1 MIKGVAVSYGD
12 IAIGAKE
19 SFTPTA
25 NNQAEFS
32 KIEQLKIHNL
42 SFPSYGNPTEGYS
55 VSLDGNTEIFPQN
68 TQNAS
73 IGYWTSELSGENG
86 EINAI
91 ITLESDGLYSSQGFT
106 FTFDEPNGIY
116 CTDLSIS
123 WYGVLD
129 NEELLS
135 TEEFQPN
142 SAVYFCKNHV
152 ENFNKVVIEF
162 HRINMPNVRMRLKA
176 LDYGYGTVFYGNELR
191 SATQIQKI
199 DPISTQIPINPFSF
213 VLDSKRPD
221 MEFQFQTKQ
230 PVIVTHNGRLVSTNF
245 VKNAK
250 RTSKKMWEVTT
261 EDYIGT
267 MEKTQFKG
275 GVYSNKNAVELM
287 SEIFSSANVPY
298 NIDELFADLTVSG
311 YIPFTNCREALM
323 QVAFAVQA
331 VADTSGSDKVRMRK
345 LGNNITQTIP
355 KKRIMQGQRF
365 EETEAVTGVSITVH
379 SYKPIAEETE
389 IYKAEDSG
397 TGQGIFVKFTEPY
410 HDLSILNGSLTEYG
424 DNYALFDANDG
435 CILKG
440 KRYEHKENVRT
451 KVSEVILANSVEN
464 IKSISNATLVSASN
478 IEMLLDTCLEY
489 MTIPQKTYLSIV
501 EGMHVKGGD
510 YIRYRD
516 MIKYGDNMKYGDK
529 LPYKVTY
536 DDVVSVGDLI
546 TSETEYLGEVN
557 GRVIEQKFALMAGN
571 IIKEAVIR

>member
-1 MIKGVAVSYGD
+1 MINGVAVSYGD

-19 SFTPTA
+19 AFTPTA

-32 KIEQLKIHNL
+32 KIEQLKVYNL
-42 SFPSYGNPTEGYS
+42 SFPNYGNATEGYS
-55 VSLDGNTEIFPQN
+55 VSLDGNSEVFPRN
-68 TQNAS
+68 TKNAN
-73 IGYWTSELSGENG
+73 IGYWTSELSGNNG
-86 EINAI
+86 EINTV
-91 ITLESDGLYSSQGFT
+91 ITLKSDGLYASQGFT

-123 WYGVLD
+123 WYRVLD
-129 NEELLS
+129 SEELLS

-142 SAVYFCKNHV
+142 SAVYFCKNRV
-152 ENFNKVVIEF
+152 ENFNKVVIDF
-162 HRINMPNVRMRLKA
+162 RKINMPNVRMRLKS

-199 DPISTQIPINPFSF
+199 DPVSTQIPINTFTF

-230 PVIVTHNGRLVSTNF
+230 PIVVTHNGRLISTNF
-245 VKNAK
+245 VKKAK
-250 RTSKKMWEVTT
+250 RTGQKMWEVST
-261 EDYIGT
+261 EDYIGI

-275 GVYSNKNAVELM
+275 GIYSDKNAIELI
-287 SEIFSSANVPY
+287 SEIFTSANVPY
-298 NIDELFADLTVSG
+298 EIDERFADLVVSG
-311 YIPFTNCREALM
+311 YIPYTTCRDALM

-331 VADTSGSDKVRMRK
+331 VADTSGSNKVRMRK
-345 LGNNITQTIP
+345 LGDTIAQTIP
-355 KKRIMQGQRF
+355 KRRIMQGQRF

-389 IYKAEDSG
+389 IYKAEDNG

-410 HDLSILNGSLTEYG
+410 HDLSIVNGSLIEHG
-424 DNYALFDANDG
+424 ENFAIFDANDG

-440 KRYEHKENVRT
+440 KKYEHKENVRT
-451 KVSEVILANSVEN
+451 KVSEVISANSVEN
-464 IKSISNATLVSASN
+464 IKSISNATLVSTSN
-478 IEMLLDTCLEY
+478 VEMLLDKCLEY
-489 MTIPQKTYLSIV
+489 MTIPQKTYLLIV

-516 MIKYGDNMKYGDK
+516 MLKYGDGFKYGDK
-529 LPYKVTY
+529 SPYKVTY
-536 DDVVSVGDLI
+536 DNMVSVGDLI
-546 TSETEYLGEVN
+546 AAETEYLGEVN
-557 GRVIEQKFALMAGN
+557 GRVTEQKFALMAGN

>member
-1 MIKGVAVSYGD
+1 MINGVAVSYGD
-12 IAIGAKE
+12 IAVGAKE
-19 SFTPTA
+19 AFTPTA
-25 NNQAEFS
+25 NNQADFS
-32 KIEQLKIHNL
+32 KIEQLRQHNL
-42 SFPSYGNPTEGYS
+42 IFPNYGNSTEGYS
-55 VSLDGNTEIFPQN
+55 VSLDGNAEIFPKN
-68 TQNAS
+68 TQNAN
-73 IGYWTSELSGENG
+73 IGYWTSELSGDSG

-123 WYGVLD
+123 WYRVLD

-135 TEEFQPN
+135 AEEFQPN

-152 ENFNKVVIEF
+152 ENFNKVIVEF
-162 HRINMPNVRMRLKA
+162 RKINMPNVRMRLKA
-176 LDYGYGTVFYGNELR
+176 LEYGYGTIFYGDELR
-191 SATQIQKI
+191 SAIQIQKI
-199 DPISTQIPINPFSF
+199 DPVSTQIPINSF
-213 VLDSKRPD
+213 TFVIDSKRPD

-230 PVIVTHNGRLVSTNF
+230 PIVVTHNGRLISTNF

-250 RTSKKMWEVTT
+250 RTSKKMWEVST
-261 EDYIGT
+261 EDYIGVL
-267 MEKTQFKG
+267 EKSQFKG
-275 GVYSNKNAVELM
+275 GIYSNKNAVELM
-287 SEIFSSANVPY
+287 SDIFTSASVPY
-298 NIDELFADLTVSG
+298 DIDEQFADLTVSG
-311 YIPFTNCREALM
+311 YIPYTNCRDALM

-331 VADTSGSDKVRMRK
+331 IADTSGSNKVRMRN
-345 LGNNITQTIP
+345 LGNTITQTIP
-355 KKRIMQGQRF
+355 KRRIMQGQRF

-389 IYKAEDSG
+389 IYRAEDSG

-410 HDLSILNGSLTEYG
+410 HDLSIVNGSLSEYG
-424 DNYALFDANDG
+424 DNFALFDANDG

-440 KRYEHKENVRT
+440 KKYEHKENVRT
-451 KVSEVILANSVEN
+451 KVSEVISANSVEN

-501 EGMHVKGGD
+501 EGMHVQGGD

-516 MIKYGDNMKYGDK
+516 MIRYGDGFKYGEKS
-529 LPYKVTY
+529 PYNVTY
-536 DDVVSVGDLI
+536 DDMVSVGDLI
-546 TSETEYLGEVN
+546 VSETEYLGEVN
-557 GRVIEQKFALMAGN
+557 GRVVEQKFALMAGN